1 MWDARRKAV
10 WLSAGL
16 ILGTFVSY
24 QDSFDDDGTFV
35 LPFFLFMESLVVII
49 ITVFFFIYSRKQKS

>member
-10 WLSAGL
+10 WVSAGL

-24 QDSFDDDGTFV
+24 QDSFDEDGHFI
-35 LPFFLFMESLVVII
+35 LPFFLFMEALVVTII
-49 ITVFFFIYSRKQKS
+49 AVLFYIYSRKKS

>member
-10 WLSAGL
+10 WIAAGL

-24 QDSFDDDGTFV
+24 QDSIDEDGRFV
-35 LPFFLFMESLVVII
+35 LRFFLFMESLVVII
-49 ITVFFFIYSRKQKS
+49 ISVLFYIYSRRKN

>member
-10 WLSAGL
+10 WVSAGL

-24 QDSFDDDGTFV
+24 QDSFDEDGRFI
-35 LPFFLFMESLVVII
+35 LPFFLFMEALVMII
-49 ITVFFFIYSRKQKS
+49 IAVLFYIYSRKKS

>member
-10 WLSAGL
+10 WVAAGL

-24 QDSFDDDGTFV
+24 QDSFDEDGTFV
-35 LPFFLFMESLVVII
+35 LRFFLFMESLVVII
-49 ITVFFFIYSRKQKS
+49 ISVLFYIYSRRKS